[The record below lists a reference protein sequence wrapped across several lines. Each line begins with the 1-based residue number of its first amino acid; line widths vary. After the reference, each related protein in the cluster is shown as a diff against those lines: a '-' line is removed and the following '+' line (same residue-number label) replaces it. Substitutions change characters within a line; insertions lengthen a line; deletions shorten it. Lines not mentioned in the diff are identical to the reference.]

1 MGMKNKAIVA
11 SAIMLIAASAF
22 GFSRAS
28 LAKPYALTS
37 AGKPIAKQCRTIMSG
52 KHTRFAGGAA
62 DKQGCACIAKHA
74 TTNIPP
80 KTLLVFT
87 DIMSERL
94 ELANKAIKLNRE
106 DGDKRAQLL
115 TAAQGA
121 FKSIQHATKIPDHEF
136 NNVMR
141 KTSAYLKFCGKRAN
155 HSGDILKSIAHMTPY
170 KKDEGRQPDTRQTS
184 SLRPAYYIS
193 SQEDYTKLIAKS
205 H

>member
-1 MGMKNKAIVA
+1 MGMRSKAIVA
-11 SAIMLIAASAF
+11 SVIMLIAASTF
-22 GFSRAS
+22 GFSQAS
-28 LAKPYALTS
+28 LAKPYTLSS

-52 KHTRFAGGAA
+52 KHARFAGGTAY
-62 DKQGCACIAKHA
+62 KQGCACIAKHA
-74 TTNIPP
+74 ASNFSP
-80 KTLLVFT
+80 KTLPVFT

-115 TAAQGA
+115 MTAQGV
-121 FKSIQHATKIPDHEF
+121 FKSIQHSRRISNHEF

-155 HSGDILKSIAHMTPY
+155 HSGDSLKNISRMTPY

-184 SLRPAYYIS
+184 SLRPAYLIS
-193 SQEDYTKLIAKS
+193 SQEDYTKLIAKL